1 MQSILIIL
9 ICSNANTMF
18 FAGIYGCSMIKEG
31 LDRRK
36 LSRDDSYSVE
46 FYDLE
51 DRDFREYPHRIQVIF
66 NETLDY
72 SDTQVQQTV
81 EQILQRF
88 ENSKYIGSSN
98 LSESWLRSYLRFLKR
113 DETSYFLTDYNVST
127 SDGFYAALRE
137 VFLQF
142 PIFTHLRADIRWS
155 EDGRQI
161 ISSRH
166 VIQSR
171 NIPDANGEKDMLID
185 LRHIADSSP
194 LKVTIYHHL
203 FIFFD
208 QFILVREISLQTIA

>member
-1 MQSILIIL
+1 
-9 ICSNANTMF
+9 
-18 FAGIYGCSMIKEG
+18 MIKEG

-46 FYDLE
+46 FYDVE
-51 DRDFREYPHRIQVIF
+51 DRYFREYPHRIQVVF
-66 NETLDY
+66 NQTLDY
-72 SDTQVQQTV
+72 SDSQVQQTV

-88 ENSKYIGSSN
+88 ENSKFVRSSN

-113 DETSYFLTDYNVST
+113 DETSYFLAGYNIST

-142 PIFTHLRADIRWS
+142 PIFTHLRADIHWS
-155 EDGRQI
+155 DDGRRI
-161 ISSRH
+161 LSSRH

-171 NIPDANGEKDMLID
+171 DILDANGEKDMLIE
-185 LRHIADSSP
+185 LRQIADSSS
-194 LKVTIYHHL
+194 LKVTIFHHL

-208 QFILVREISLQTIA
+208 QFILVREISLQTIT